1 MVTIFLY
8 LLGGF
13 IILDS
18 YQEIYR
24 EVSSESFDRKV
35 AKYIVLLAIFSLTAW
50 EGSKFLA
57 GGGSISGFLF
67 CFVFLGLWIWR
78 TVFWYTY
85 ILTDKEFIV
94 LSHGLGITKKFV
106 ADLSMME
113 SYTNKYQKSFFKG
126 AGIKYYAHR
135 YSSIDPNTM
144 RLLVLNKSGKL
155 SGVLF
160 KSSDKMISRLK
171 RLAPD
176 KFLPLE

>member
-1 MVTIFLY
+1 MVVIFLY

-13 IILDS
+13 FIL
-18 YQEIYR
+18 EIYR
-24 EVSSESFDRKV
+24 EISSESFDRKV
-35 AKYIVLLAIFSLTAW
+35 AKYLVLLVILGLFAW
-50 EGSKFLA
+50 EGSKFFS
-57 GGGSISGFLF
+57 GGGSIAGFLF
-67 CFVFLGLWIWR
+67 NFVFLGLWIWR

-85 ILTDKEFIV
+85 ILTEQEFIV
-94 LSHGLGITKKFV
+94 LSHGLGITRKFV

-113 SYTNKYQKSFFKG
+113 SYTNKYQKSFFKR

-144 RLLVLNKSGKL
+144 RLIVLNNGGKL